1 LLDQKGTAN
10 LADPDQKRKGPPTM
24 KRATAVLAS
33 AFVTVLVTAGAA
45 IAQSYPPGSP
55 KPTTAVEGTSGQAGA
70 APTAFTG
77 GGSDLSFGLAAGAL
91 LLAVGVVAL
100 LIARR
105 RAARLVG

>member
-1 LLDQKGTAN
+1 
-10 LADPDQKRKGPPTM
+10 M

-55 KPTTAVEGTSGQAGA
+55 QPTASVAGTSGQAG
-70 APTAFTG
+70 PTAFTG
-77 GGSDLSFGLAAGAL
+77 GGSDLSFGLVAGVLLFAAGVAAL
-91 LLAVGVVAL
+91 LV
-100 LIARR
+100 ARR